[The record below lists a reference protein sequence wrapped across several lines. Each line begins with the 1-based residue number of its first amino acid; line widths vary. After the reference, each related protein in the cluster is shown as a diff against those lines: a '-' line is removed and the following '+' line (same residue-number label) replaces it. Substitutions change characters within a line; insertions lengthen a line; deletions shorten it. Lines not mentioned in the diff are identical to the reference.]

1 MADSRLAKSAAKI
14 EGAILAILHFSFVFF
29 VIISLF
35 GKKCNCTGEMNE
47 KITNLLNAIIF
58 IAQKENTA
66 EADSIKE
73 NAVEI
78 SNILNKEN
86 KN

>member
-1 MADSRLAKSAAKI
+1 
-14 EGAILAILHFSFVFF
+14 
-29 VIISLF
+29 
-35 GKKCNCTGEMNE
+35 MNE

-86 KN
+86 NN

>member
-1 MADSRLAKSAAKI
+1 
-14 EGAILAILHFSFVFF
+14 
-29 VIISLF
+29 
-35 GKKCNCTGEMNE
+35 MNE

-58 IAQKENTA
+58 IVEKENTS

-73 NAVEI
+73 IAIEI
-78 SNILNKEN
+78 SNILNKED

>member
-1 MADSRLAKSAAKI
+1 
-14 EGAILAILHFSFVFF
+14 
-29 VIISLF
+29 
-35 GKKCNCTGEMNE
+35 MNE

-58 IAQKENTA
+58 IAEKENTA

-73 NAVEI
+73 IAVEI
-78 SNILNKEN
+78 SNILDKED

>member
-1 MADSRLAKSAAKI
+1 
-14 EGAILAILHFSFVFF
+14 
-29 VIISLF
+29 
-35 GKKCNCTGEMNE
+35 MNE

-58 IAQKENTA
+58 IAEKENTA

-73 NAVEI
+73 IAMEI
-78 SNILNKEN
+78 SNILNKED